1 MKAGIG
7 NFQLFSQ
14 TVFTPAFFILYLHF
28 NLYIMEDLLDILKY
42 ILPSLVVFG
51 TAFFILRAFLQNGTH
66 KKLLELKLTNQN
78 VISPIRL
85 QAYERVT
92 LLLERISPS
101 SLILRIAEPGMTAS
115 QLQTALIQNIRDEF
129 EHNLS
134 QQIYISSQAWDLTRN
149 AKEEMIKLVNL
160 AASRLNDNA
169 SATDLGSV
177 ILELSMTQNKLPLNT
192 AIDYIKKEVRQLY

>member
-1 MKAGIG
+1 
-7 NFQLFSQ
+7 
-14 TVFTPAFFILYLHF
+14 
-28 NLYIMEDLLDILKY
+28 MEDLLDILKY
-42 ILPSLVVFG
+42 TLPSGIVFA
-51 TAFFILRAFLQNGTH
+51 TAYFVLRAFLQNGTH

-78 VISPIRL
+78 VITPVRL
-85 QAYERVT
+85 QAYERVI

-101 SLILRIAEPGMTAS
+101 SLILRVATPGMSAI
-115 QLQTALIQNIRDEF
+115 QLQAALVQNVREEF

-134 QQIYISSQAWDLTRN
+134 QQIYISSTAWEMTRN

-160 AASRLNDNA
+160 ASTRLNDDA

-177 ILELSMTQNKLPLNT
+177 ILELAITQDKLPVNN